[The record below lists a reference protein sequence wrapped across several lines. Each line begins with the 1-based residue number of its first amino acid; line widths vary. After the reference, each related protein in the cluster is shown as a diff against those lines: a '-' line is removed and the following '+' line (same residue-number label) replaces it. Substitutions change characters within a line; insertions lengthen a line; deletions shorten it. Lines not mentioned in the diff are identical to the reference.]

1 MIIFPN
7 YEISFSNRIFNDVD
21 DICNL
26 SRSKTMNNAD
36 QQDVYCSYVVNL
48 VPYISLSIFV
58 ANLFVIDK

>member
-36 QQDVYCSYVVNL
+36 QQDVYGWYVVNL